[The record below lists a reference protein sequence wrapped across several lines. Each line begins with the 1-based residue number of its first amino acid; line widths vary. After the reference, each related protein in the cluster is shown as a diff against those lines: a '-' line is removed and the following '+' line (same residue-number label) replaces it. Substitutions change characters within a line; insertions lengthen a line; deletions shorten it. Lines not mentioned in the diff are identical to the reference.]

1 MLISASHLHLGYGD
15 GRSPILDDESM
26 DAEVSEK
33 IGLVGRNGAGKSSLL
48 KILADPQTTAG
59 KIIRKSGMKTHILEQ
74 NPVFTQKT
82 IWQEMKAA
90 NDALSD
96 PRDDYELKAIL
107 TRLKLDDF
115 DAPIE
120 PLSGGQKRRLSL
132 ALTLADRADLLLL
145 DEPTNHLDIEMIEW
159 LENWLSK
166 TKATVI
172 TVTHDRRFLEQACTR
187 ILELTDGHLYS
198 HPGSY
203 AEYLEAR
210 EKREA
215 DEQAR
220 AAKRENLYRHEL
232 EWVRAGVQARSTKQK
247 SRLDRFEELRAQRT
261 SRQNKTMELRF
272 PSERLGKKTLEWQN
286 LSFGYTPEKILFHD
300 FSYHCKRTDRIA
312 LVGPNG
318 CGKSTFLNL
327 VDSDLTP
334 LTGAFNFGSTVKI
347 GYFRQIPDPAD
358 GNLRVLDYIEKEAKA
373 VVTLDGEQSASAML
387 ERFLFDK
394 TRQYL
399 PLNRLSGGERRRLEL
414 VRVLMKAPNV
424 LLLDEPGNDLD
435 IETLEVLEDY
445 LDNFPGIVLFVS
457 HDRFFIDRTAT
468 ELFELQSDGTFLR
481 ISGGYSDL
489 QVFKEEER
497 RQDKARPASAAI
509 SARPKEKKISFSSK
523 EKRELEEIPQKLEAN
538 TARIEEIDHLL
549 ESETDY
555 KKVAELSDEREALSQ
570 TNEQLEERWMELE
583 EKREETAKLYAA
595 KK

>member
-1 MLISASHLHLGYGD
+1 
-15 GRSPILDDESM
+15 
-26 DAEVSEK
+26 
-33 IGLVGRNGAGKSSLL
+33 
-48 KILADPQTTAG
+48 
-59 KIIRKSGMKTHILEQ
+59 
-74 NPVFTQKT
+74 
-82 IWQEMKAA
+82 
-90 NDALSD
+90 
-96 PRDDYELKAIL
+96 
-107 TRLKLDDF
+107 
-115 DAPIE
+115 
-120 PLSGGQKRRLSL
+120 
-132 ALTLADRADLLLL
+132 
-145 DEPTNHLDIEMIEW
+145 
-159 LENWLSK
+159 
-166 TKATVI
+166 
-172 TVTHDRRFLEQACTR
+172 
-187 ILELTDGHLYS
+187 
-198 HPGSY
+198 
-203 AEYLEAR
+203 
-210 EKREA
+210 
-215 DEQAR
+215 
-220 AAKRENLYRHEL
+220 
-232 EWVRAGVQARSTKQK
+232 
-247 SRLDRFEELRAQRT
+247 
-261 SRQNKTMELRF
+261 
-272 PSERLGKKTLEWQN
+272 
-286 LSFGYTPEKILFHD
+286 
-300 FSYHCKRTDRIA
+300 
-312 LVGPNG
+312 
-318 CGKSTFLNL
+318 GKSTFLNL
-327 VDSDLTP
+327 VDGDLTP